1 MNRIESRIESSRLCS
16 IALLAIFNHVVRAT
30 GIWVI
35 GSCDKSR
42 GGAGAAGP
50 LYCEGRK
57 LPSPAQYPRAG
68 APLNIT
74 RARASKVSGHFHR
87 YLGPGGCKSVQILAS
102 IASTRW
108 PKFLDRREIRGPA
121 NTTFRG
127 GGALDD
133 GCAATG

>member
-42 GGAGAAGP
+42 GGGSGSAGP

-57 LPSPAQYPRAG
+57 LPSPAQYRNTLGRA
-68 APLNIT
+68 
-74 RARASKVSGHFHR
+74 HR
-87 YLGPGGCKSVQILAS
+87 
-102 IASTRW
+102 
-108 PKFLDRREIRGPA
+108 
-121 NTTFRG
+121 
-127 GGALDD
+127 
-133 GCAATG
+133 